1 MYVLYTLGLAL
12 VMLGYVPVFLGRS
25 HGRTG
30 SARLFFQRL
39 GWLDGLLPA
48 PRCWIHAVSVGEVTA
63 AIPLVEGIHRL
74 WPELHIIVSTAT
86 STGATVVR
94 ERLGHLATHCYFPF
108 DFPGPVRRAIRAISP
123 TIFVGLETELW
134 PNFFRELH
142 RRGIP
147 AMVANGRISDRS
159 FRRYRLGRAF
169 LRRLL
174 GHISV
179 FAMQSPEDARRIIAL
194 GAAPERVVVT
204 GNLKLEAPS
213 DYAGAESLWR
223 RLVGLTGEE
232 PVWIAG
238 STHRGEEEIVL
249 DAFLRLRA
257 RHPSLV
263 LVLAHRHPERVPEV
277 ERLIRARGLAQV
289 RRTMHP
295 NRAGAR
301 SVIVLDTVG
310 ELAQLYQLASVVFV
324 GGSLIPWG
332 GHNMLEPAFRR
343 KPVLFG
349 PHTANFR
356 ESAELLLGAGG
367 AFLVRDC
374 LELEAAVHRLLEDA
388 ELRRAT
394 GEAGFKAVASR
405 QGAVRETLELLSRLL
420 GGRTCEVG

>member
-12 VMLGYVPVFLGRS
+12 VMLAYIPVFLGRS
-25 HGRTG
+25 FGRSG

-39 GWLDGLLPA
+39 GWLDGLPPA

-63 AIPLVEGIHRL
+63 AVPLVEGIHRL

-94 ERLGHLATHCYFPF
+94 DRLGHLATHCYFPF

-123 TIFVGLETELW
+123 TFFVALETELW
-134 PNFFRELH
+134 PNFFRDLY

-159 FRRYRLGRAF
+159 FRRYRLVRAF

-179 FAMQSPEDARRIIAL
+179 FAMQSPEDARRILAL
-194 GAAPERVVVT
+194 GALPERVVVT
-204 GNLKLEAPS
+204 GNLKIEALP
-213 DYAGAESLWR
+213 DYAGVESLWR
-223 RLVGLTGEE
+223 RLLGLTGEE

-263 LVLAHRHPERVPEV
+263 LVLAPRHPERVPEV
-277 ERLIRARGLAQV
+277 ERLILARGLAAV
-289 RRTMHP
+289 RRTMLH
-295 NRAGAR
+295 NWTGAR

-310 ELAQLYQLASVVFV
+310 ELAQLYQVASIVFV

-332 GHNMLEPAFRR
+332 GHNMLEPALLR

-349 PHTANFR
+349 PHTTNFR
-356 ESAELLLGAGG
+356 ESTELLLGADG

-374 LELEAAVHRLLEDA
+374 FELEAVIHRLLEDT
-388 ELRRAT
+388 ELRQAT

-405 QGAVRETLELLSRLL
+405 QGAVRATLKLLSRLI